1 MTKLNNE
8 ELVQKAAITA
18 ADALATAGK
27 LNPGQSD
34 RFIDYVIDETVLK
47 NNARIVRFR
56 NETLEI
62 DKIGVGS
69 RVTVPK
75 AEAAD
80 PGVRNG
86 ITTSKISLVPKEIMT
101 PFELSDVFKEIN
113 IEGDNVEDT
122 IVRLMATQLANDLE
136 ELDING
142 NKLGPAR
149 LQSEMPGGGSTTQ
162 YVKDTFLGL
171 VDGWSMLA
179 ESGNIVDL
187 DGMNVGLSVFSR
199 MIRAM
204 PTKFRRNKA
213 DLRWYGSPDLWQI
226 YQEKLATRAT
236 SLGDAAANG
245 DAAAQGPFGIPF
257 VAVPLFDF
265 QPLQVEHV
273 TLTGTTA
280 VTLKSKNITN
290 VVVTPATLGG
300 SPTTPYINVT
310 DYVVDAAAGTIVRD
324 AGGAIGSGTVV
335 KVTYQAAPQIILT
348 HKNNF
353 ILGIG
358 RDVRIEKDRDI
369 FKGVNQYAITSK
381 VDVQFEELTAIVK
394 GKNIGTG
401 V

>member
-56 NETLEI
+56 NETLDI
-62 DKIGVGS
+62 DKIGVGA

-136 ELDING
+136 ELDLNG
-142 NKLGPAR
+142 NKLGPAK
-149 LQSEMPGGGSTTQ
+149 LQSEMPGGGSATQ
-162 YVKDTFLGL
+162 YVKDTFLAL
-171 VDGWSMLA
+171 VDGWAWLA

-187 DGMNVGLSVFSR
+187 DGTNVGLTVFSR
-199 MIRAM
+199 MLRAL

-213 DLRWYGSPDLWQI
+213 DLRWYISPDLWQI

-236 SLGDAAANG
+236 ALGDSAANG
-245 DAAAQGPFGIPF
+245 DANAQGPFGIP
-257 VAVPLFDF
+257 AVSVPMFDF
-265 QPLQVEHV
+265 QPQQVEHV
-273 TLTGTTA
+273 TLNGTTP
-280 VTLKSKNITN
+280 VTLKSKFITN
-290 VVVTPATLGG
+290 VVVTPSTLGNA
-300 SPTTPYINVT
+300 PTTPYVITT
-310 DYVVDAAAGTIVRD
+310 DYTTDLAAGTITRV
-324 AGGAIGSGTVV
+324 GGAITDGQVV
-335 KVTYQAAPQIILT
+335 KVTYQAAPKIILT

-381 VDVQFEELTAIVK
+381 VDVQFEELTAIVL